1 MKMKDV
7 SQRLGKRI
15 RTLRVE
21 RGLSQDEFADRVG
34 ISRAYISFIER
45 GGRTASLEVLIRIA
59 EVLDV
64 SLSEIFID
72 VDRETPKEL
81 ARLSAA
87 MAGQPIGIQRRI
99 FRVVEEMLGV
109 VRELK
114 R

>member
-21 RGLSQDEFADRVG
+21 RGLSQEGFADRVV
-34 ISRAYISFIER
+34 ISRAYISFIEQ
-45 GGRTASLEVLIRIA
+45 GTRTASLEVLVHIA
-59 EVLDV
+59 EILDV
-64 SLSEIFID
+64 SLSELFLD

-81 ARLSAA
+81 ARLSTA
-87 MAGQPIGIQRRI
+87 MAGQPIAIQRRI
-99 FRVVEEMLGV
+99 FRVVKEMLGV